1 MHGAS
6 AASDFYGEC
15 SSLVSVPKVVSA
27 IDSFNFVLAT
37 AASALL
43 FHFALDICPRK
54 FIERLKEFEFG
65 YKALTTQRLN
75 QDYAKMSGTQ
85 GAVLLYKNIE
95 FLLFIVSICQSFMVH
110 TVVCLCMTTT

>member
-37 AASALL
+37 AASVLL

-54 FIERLKEFEFG
+54 FIERLKEFEF
-65 YKALTTQRLN
+65 R
-75 QDYAKMSGTQ
+75 
-85 GAVLLYKNIE
+85 
-95 FLLFIVSICQSFMVH
+95 
-110 TVVCLCMTTT
+110 